1 MLGWNESGS
10 LKVNPSLTVQIY
22 EHFLNPPN
30 FLKKIMHISS
40 KKVLVAT
47 DDSLQQTQNDK

>member
-10 LKVNPSLTVQIY
+10 LKVNPSLKVQIY

-30 FLKKIMHISS
+30 FFKKNYAYLVKKSS
-40 KKVLVAT
+40 C
-47 DDSLQQTQNDK
+47 SH